1 MKAVHHEYIVS
12 LFLIIC
18 KLFSFLFCKQKNVTL
33 KRDVLYD

>member
-18 KLFSFLFCKQKNVTL
+18 KLFMFLFHKQKTPRF